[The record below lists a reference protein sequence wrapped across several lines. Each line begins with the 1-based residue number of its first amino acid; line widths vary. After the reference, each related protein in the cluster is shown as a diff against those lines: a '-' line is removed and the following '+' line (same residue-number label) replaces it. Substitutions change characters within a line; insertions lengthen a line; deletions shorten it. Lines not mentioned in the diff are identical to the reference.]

1 MTSKICLILT
11 LVGAVLATD
20 RKSAWYQKLNVSCF
34 DILVELNHPGGLIGC
49 ASNCLSKL
57 SCDGLNVTKNSC
69 TLYTNLL
76 CCMPSNV
83 SSEVFV
89 ALSVASQLK
98 KSNRY
103 SSS

>member
-34 DILVELNHPGGLIGC
+34 DILEELNHPGGLIGC
-49 ASNCLSKL
+49 ASNCLGKL

-98 KSNRY
+98 AN
-103 SSS
+103 SSM